1 MYKTR
6 NQLTGNGHKCPL
18 VEGEALMPQMPRWL
32 VAPALLLAFA
42 AMAQQQELTAA
53 DHSAIHTVIEH
64 QLEAFRN
71 DDAAGAFAFA
81 SPAIQTKFGT
91 PEQFMSMV
99 QTAYPPVYRPRHVA
113 FKELRQVQG
122 VPTQEVL
129 LVGPDGVPVMALYML
144 QKQPD
149 GAWKIDGCY
158 LMSFKGERL

>member
-1 MYKTR
+1 MLAILVLLF
-6 NQLTGNGHKCPL
+6 LTLPT
-18 VEGEALMPQMPRWL
+18 V
-32 VAPALLLAFA
+32 
-42 AMAQQQELTAA
+42 AQQQALTAD
-53 DHSAIHTVIEH
+53 DHSAIHTVIER

-71 DDAAGAFAFA
+71 DDAARAFAFA
-81 SPAIQTKFGT
+81 SPAIQAKFGT

-113 FKELRQVQG
+113 FKELRLVEG

-129 LVGPDGVPVMALYML
+129 LIGPDGVPVMARYLL

-158 LMSFKGERL
+158 LLLFKGEQL

>member
-1 MYKTR
+1 MGKNTVQQYVVQCVLAT
-6 NQLTGNGHKCPL
+6 L
-18 VEGEALMPQMPRWL
+18 VLL
-32 VAPALLLAFA
+32 PALPAI
-42 AMAQQQELTAA
+42 AQQQELTAA
-53 DHSAIHTVIEH
+53 DRTAIHTVIER
-64 QLEAFRN
+64 QLEAFRD

-81 SPAIQTKFGT
+81 SPAIQAKFGT

-113 FKELRQVQG
+113 FKELRLVEG

-129 LVGPDGVPVMALYML
+129 LIGPDGVPVLARYLL

>member
-1 MYKTR
+1 MEKGKIPQYTR
-6 NQLTGNGHKCPL
+6 QRVCAILVLLFLTLPT
-18 VEGEALMPQMPRWL
+18 V
-32 VAPALLLAFA
+32 
-42 AMAQQQELTAA
+42 AQQQELTAA
-53 DHSAIHTVIEH
+53 DSTAIHAVIAQ
-64 QLEAFRN
+64 QLEAFRH

-81 SPAIQTKFGT
+81 SPAIQAKFGT
-91 PEQFMSMV
+91 PAQFMSMV
-99 QTAYPPVYRPRHVA
+99 QTAYAPVYRPRHVA
-113 FKELRQVQG
+113 FKELRLVQG